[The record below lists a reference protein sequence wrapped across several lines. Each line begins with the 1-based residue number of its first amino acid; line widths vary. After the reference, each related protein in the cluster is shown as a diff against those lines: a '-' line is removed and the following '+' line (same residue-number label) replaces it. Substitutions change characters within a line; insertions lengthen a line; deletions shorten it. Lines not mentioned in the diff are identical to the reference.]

1 MSTKKR
7 ASEFQV
13 LGDRDSH
20 ARAMSLPIAE
30 AVGELVE
37 MLGLSLVAVIGG
49 LSETRAVQQWTTGRE
64 PQRPQVLRFAF
75 QLALMITEGE
85 DGSVA
90 RSWFQGSNPLLGDRS
105 PALML
110 HSRDRISSSP
120 RLSSHRRA
128 SNGCACDTA
137 ISLNTRITRPRR

>member
-110 HSRDRISSSP
+110 HSMPLDEIQAP
-120 RLSSHRRA
+120 LMAAARA
-128 SNGCACDTA
+128 FAS
-137 ISLNTRITRPRR
+137 R